1 MTPEEWL
8 EKVPEPYR
16 KYAREAMA
24 QKVEDIAEEI
34 EKQGIVEVI
43 DALRHEYIEYHKV
56 KAVLEKHGAKYKPKF

>member
-16 KYAREAMA
+16 KFAREAMA

-34 EKQGIVEVI
+34 EKQGIKEVI
-43 DALRHEYIEYHKV
+43 DVLRQEYIEYHKV
-56 KAVLEKHGAKYKPKF
+56 KTVLEKHGAKYMPKF